1 MRDLRIYVPTFME
14 EHNFV
19 VPFILS
25 TIIYEW
31 ALSMVSKYN
40 APQPSDK
47 SQRQDNDNGK
57 AKPHTRA
64 VR

>member
-1 MRDLRIYVPTFME
+1 MRDLRIYVPSFME
-14 EHNFV
+14 EHNVFC
-19 VPFILS
+19 
-25 TIIYEW
+25 TIHIFNYEW

-47 SQRQDNDNGK
+47 SQRQDNDNDK